1 MRIWTTAVWILLS
14 AALSAQTKVGA
25 EQAPAPPQGAE
36 QAASSGSTQPK
47 LDPAKEADIRRF
59 MDVSGSSALASQQ
72 MQAVQQTMKPIMTSA
87 LPAGDYRTE
96 LVDLFFAKF
105 QAKADTQKLLDLMV
119 PIYDKYLTDAE
130 IKGLIQF
137 YQTPLG
143 QKALQV
149 LPKLMEEAQEE
160 GRKWGQNLG
169 QESMREVLSE
179 HPELAKALEDAQK
192 AAQPH

>member
-1 MRIWTTAVWILLS
+1 MKIWIPAVWMLLS
-14 AALSAQTKVGA
+14 AVLSA
-25 EQAPAPPQGAE
+25 
-36 QAASSGSTQPK
+36 QPK

-72 MQAVQQTMKPIMTSA
+72 MQAVQQTMKPIMTEA
-87 LPAGDYRTE
+87 LPAGDYRAE

-105 QAKADTQKLLDLMV
+105 QSKADTQKLLDMMV
-119 PIYDKYLTDAE
+119 PLYDKYLTDAE
-130 IKGLIQF
+130 IKGLIEF

-149 LPKLMEEAQEE
+149 MPKLMEEAQEA
-160 GRKWGQNLG
+160 GRKWGESLG

-179 HPELAKALEDAQK
+179 HPDLAKALEDAQK